1 MDNYL
6 EDIFKNNIDKNK
18 VKTVFELGSRDLI
31 DALKLQKYIVIVK
44 NIHLNITQVV

>member
-31 DALKLQKYIVIVK
+31 DAIKLQKYFNCDVFLFEC
-44 NIHLNITQVV
+44 NPDC

>member
-6 EDIFKNNIDKNK
+6 EEIFKNNIDKNK

-31 DALKLQKYIVIVK
+31 DAIKLQKYLIVTF
-44 NIHLNITQVV
+44 IHLNVIQIV

>member
-18 VKTVFELGSRDLI
+18 VKTVFELGSRDFLI
-31 DALKLQKYIVIVK
+31 DAIKLQKYFDCK
-44 NIHLNITQVV
+44 LFSF

>member
-31 DALKLQKYIVIVK
+31 DAIKYK
-44 NIHLNITQVV
+44 NI